1 MSNYE
6 ICFTAV
12 PINDKVF
19 ALSSQHKAAAA
30 GRVIFKPA
38 GSFMKRVIIG
48 TAGHIDHGKTALVKA
63 LTGIDCDRLREEKER
78 GITIE
83 LGFAALDLGG
93 GRRVGIVDVP
103 GHEKFVKNM
112 VAGATGI
119 DAVMLVIA
127 ADEGVMPQTRE
138 HLSICRMLAVQA
150 GCIVL
155 TKSDLVEP
163 DWLELVVA
171 DVRDFVAGSFLED
184 APVAAFSART
194 GAGLD
199 ELKSLLA
206 QLVDGVQERSAKGL
220 CRLPVDRV
228 FTMKGFGTVIT
239 GTLQAGTLQSGDE
252 VAIEPSGVRAKIRG
266 LQVHGLSVGSAGA
279 GQRTAINFQGMEKEN
294 IERGDVVG
302 LPDTLVPTKKIALWY
317 EHLAGADRPL
327 KNRAPVRFHA
337 GTAERIGRV
346 VLLEAEEMPPG
357 DKAFVQIVLS
367 APVVVLPGDRFV
379 LRSYSPVATIGGGM
393 ILDIQPPK
401 HKRMAPATAA
411 RLTVLKDGSISD
423 CIQLYCREAGVRG
436 IEFDALLRR
445 CGRARQ
451 ELLTVLDAMTARGE
465 IVLASKKPQ
474 FFAMPGII
482 EELCAAALAQL
493 KAFHESSPLVPGMRR
508 QELLDRLAPGTDAR
522 LFQWV
527 LDRMAA
533 DASMRVQQ
541 EFLSLPSHRPAL
553 QQGQQKLKDTVIR
566 LYTAGG
572 LMPPTRREV
581 LENSGA
587 REKELAEILQ
597 LLVREGALVRLSDDL
612 YYTAESMRDLSG
624 QAALFMQQHGELTI
638 QGFKDQTGLT
648 RKFLIPLFEYF
659 DRIRLTIRM
668 GDKRIPRKTAE

>member
-1 MSNYE
+1 
-6 ICFTAV
+6 
-12 PINDKVF
+12 
-19 ALSSQHKAAAA
+19 
-30 GRVIFKPA
+30 
-38 GSFMKRVIIG
+38 MKRIIIG

-83 LGFAALDLGG
+83 LGFAALELEG

-119 DAVMLVIA
+119 DAVMLIIA

-138 HLSICRMLAVQA
+138 HLAICRMLAVQA
-150 GCIVL
+150 GLIVL
-155 TKSDLVEP
+155 TKSDLVDG
-163 DWLELVVA
+163 DWLEMVTT
-171 DVRDFVAGSFLED
+171 DVRGFVAGSFLAD
-184 APVAAFSART
+184 APVVPVSAHT

-199 ELKSLLA
+199 VLRARLA
-206 QLVDGVQERSAKGL
+206 QMMDSVQERSAKGL

-228 FTMKGFGTVIT
+228 FSMKGFGTVIT
-239 GTLQAGTLQSGDE
+239 GTLQAGTFQTGDE
-252 VAIEPSGVRAKIRG
+252 VSIEPGGQRAKIRG
-266 LQVHGLSVGSAGA
+266 LQVHGASVASAGA
-279 GQRTAINFQGMEKEN
+279 GQRTAINFQGLERDR
-294 IERGDVVG
+294 IARGDVVG
-302 LPDTLVPTKKIALWY
+302 EPDTLVATKKIALWY
-317 EHLAGADRPL
+317 EHLPGAERSL

-337 GTAERIGRV
+337 GTAERMGRV
-346 VLLEAEEMPPG
+346 VLLEAEEMLPG
-357 DKAFVQIVLS
+357 DTAFVQIVLS

-401 HKRMAPATAA
+401 HKRMAAATVA
-411 RLTVLKDGSISD
+411 RLSVLKDGSVSD

-436 IEFDALLRR
+436 MEFDALLQR
-445 CGRARQ
+445 CGRARS
-451 ELLTVLDAMTARGE
+451 ELLKVLDAMTARGE
-465 IVLASKKPQ
+465 IILVAKKPQ

-482 EELCAAALAQL
+482 DELGGAARAQL

-508 QELLDRLAPGTDAR
+508 QELLDRLAPSIDPR
-522 LFQWV
+522 LFQCV
-527 LDRMAA
+527 LDRLAESGA
-533 DASMRVQQ
+533 MRVQQ

-553 QQGQQKLKDTVIR
+553 QQGQQKIKDTVIR
-566 LYTAGG
+566 LYTGGG

-581 LENSGA
+581 LENSGV

-597 LLVREGALVRLSDDL
+597 LLVREGALVRLNDDL
-612 YYTAESMRDLSG
+612 FYTAESMRDLSE

-638 QGFKDQTGLT
+638 QGFKDRTGLT

-659 DRIRLTIRM
+659 DRIRLTMRM
-668 GDKRIPRKTAE
+668 GDKRIPRKAAE